1 MHNFTTED
9 LLQYLYKEA
18 STEKTAAIGVALLS
32 DWSLLEKLEILK
44 GAQSELNSVKL
55 LSPRK
60 QTLDN
65 ILSYAEKSVEEFSEK
80 AWMPLVLLNLAL
92 VLN

>member
-9 LLQYLYKEA
+9 LLQYLYKET

-32 DWSLLEKLEILK
+32 DWGLRDKLEMLT
-44 GAQSELNSVKL
+44 GSQTELNSVKL

-60 QTLDN
+60 ETLEN
-65 ILSYAEKSVEEFSEK
+65 ILSYAERSVEEFSEK
-80 AWMPLVLLNLAL
+80 A
-92 VLN
+92 

>member
-9 LLQYLYKEA
+9 LLQYLYKET

-32 DWSLLEKLEILK
+32 DWSLREKLEMLK
-44 GAQSELNSVKL
+44 GSQNELNSIKL
-55 LSPRK
+55 FSPSK
-60 QTLDN
+60 TSLDN

-80 AWMPLVLLNLAL
+80 A
-92 VLN
+92 

>member
-9 LLQYLYKEA
+9 LLQYMYKET

-32 DWSLLEKLEILK
+32 DWGLREKLEVLK
-44 GAQSELNSVKL
+44 GGQSELDSVKL

-60 QTLDN
+60 QTLEN

-80 AWMPLVLLNLAL
+80 A
-92 VLN
+92 

>member
-9 LLQYLYKEA
+9 LLQYLYKET

-32 DWSLLEKLEILK
+32 DWNLREKLELLK
-44 GAQSELNSVKL
+44 GSQSELNSIKL
-55 LSPRK
+55 FSPGK

-80 AWMPLVLLNLAL
+80 A
-92 VLN
+92 

>member
-9 LLQYLYKEA
+9 LLQYMYKET

-32 DWSLLEKLEILK
+32 DWSLREKLEILK
-44 GAQSELNSVKL
+44 GSQSELNSVQL
-55 LSPRK
+55 ISPRK

-80 AWMPLVLLNLAL
+80 A
-92 VLN
+92 

>member
-32 DWSLLEKLEILK
+32 DWNLREKLDVLK
-44 GAQSELNSVKL
+44 GSQAELNTVML
-55 LSPRK
+55 VSPRK
-60 QTLDN
+60 QTIDN
-65 ILSYAEKSVEEFSEK
+65 ILAYAEKSVEEFSEK
-80 AWMPLVLLNLAL
+80 A
-92 VLN
+92 

>member
-1 MHNFTTED
+1 MLMHNFTTED

-32 DWSLLEKLEILK
+32 DWNLMEKLEVLK
-44 GAQSELNSVKL
+44 ETQSELNSVVL

-60 QTLDN
+60 QTIEN
-65 ILSYAEKSVEEFSEK
+65 ILNYAEKSVEEFSEK
-80 AWMPLVLLNLAL
+80 A
-92 VLN
+92 

>member
-9 LLQYLYKEA
+9 LLQYLYKET
-18 STEKTAAIGVALLS
+18 SIEKTAAIGVALLS
-32 DWSLLEKLEILK
+32 NWSLREKLEILK
-44 GAQSELNSVKL
+44 GGQSQLSSVKL
-55 LSPRK
+55 LSPGK

-80 AWMPLVLLNLAL
+80 A
-92 VLN
+92 